1 MCKNMELK
9 ENYILKIGMCDDE
22 LGSIKSFAN
31 MLESEIIRQ
40 DLDAEITLITSNQ
53 KEIFDAVFNREID
66 ILFLDVDFKN
76 NGKNGL
82 DFAEDLRRINKEF
95 FLIFLSAHQR
105 YMHVSFYVKVYDYI
119 VKPANKDVI
128 EELVSRL
135 KGEFKGNK
143 SLFLHLNKW
152 ITVRIDDILYIEKIG
167 NKCNIVT
174 TYSTQTSTKSL
185 ETLLSELPNYF
196 RKCHRSY
203 ILNEKK
209 IIGIDKKEKYAF
221 FPKGVKCPINSYF
234 DL

>member
-1 MCKNMELK
+1 M
-9 ENYILKIGMCDDE
+9 KIGMCDDE

-40 DLDAEITLITSNQ
+40 DLNAEITLITSNQ

>member
-1 MCKNMELK
+1 MELK

-40 DLDAEITLITSNQ
+40 DLNAEITLITSNQ

-167 NKCNIVT
+167 NKCNIV
-174 TYSTQTSTKSL
+174 
-185 ETLLSELPNYF
+185 LLF
-196 RKCHRSY
+196 TAK
-203 ILNEKK
+203 
-209 IIGIDKKEKYAF
+209 
-221 FPKGVKCPINSYF
+221 
-234 DL
+234 